1 MENAKAGSADENK
14 RIVECLHRL
23 ELIRRMR
30 IQCMLKGTDAHR
42 GQGPILDYIEQHP
55 GCTQADAAEG
65 IGISAPSI
73 ACSVRRMEKA
83 GLIKRTAD
91 ECDLRRNRLELT
103 EKGRKNHIRIKEL
116 FRELDEAML
125 YGLDGAEK
133 QLLISFLDRMTA
145 NLGKDKAQSSVSELI
160 KELHRME
167 DENRE

>member
-14 RIVECLHRL
+14 RIVEYLHRL

-55 GCTQADAAEG
+55 GCTQADAAEA

-116 FRELDEAML
+116 FPDSFSFPCGLRETERQIGNAVPPVLAWH
-125 YGLDGAEK
+125 
-133 QLLISFLDRMTA
+133 IA
-145 NLGKDKAQSSVSELI
+145 NSVKNVIEGN
-160 KELHRME
+160 K
-167 DENRE
+167 NRV